1 MNAFPNPPGRYA
13 ILGARRPRRGKSWRG
28 LETSSRRALPFTH
41 SFPGLPD
48 APGPRICRYS
58 LYPGAKN
65 TFETVQKSPA
75 PSKLPAAV
83 SSLDGAGPFHLLR
96 EITACRPAYAAQ
108 AGKILGK
115 LLSKTGESLNGVS
128 GAGHKERAVK
138 GLGLLSFI
146 PGVLTQNQGHRGPLP
161 RLIPA
166 LRQPPRPQPWRATQ
180 LPVYN
185 SAAFIT
191 NRPCRAWRQGR
202 LFWREVV
209 DQ

>member
-115 LLSKTGESLNGVS
+115 LLSKTGESLNGIHAH
-128 GAGHKERAVK
+128 GAGIQAKDRQRAVTDK
-138 GLGLLSFI
+138 KRVCRQLIQIFQHLQEQDVFLHQNVMEDGVSRANFLLHIVST
-146 PGVLTQNQGHRGPLP
+146 PKESVQ
-161 RLIPA
+161 A
-166 LRQPPRPQPWRATQ
+166 L
-180 LPVYN
+180 
-185 SAAFIT
+185 
-191 NRPCRAWRQGR
+191 
-202 LFWREVV
+202 
-209 DQ
+209 